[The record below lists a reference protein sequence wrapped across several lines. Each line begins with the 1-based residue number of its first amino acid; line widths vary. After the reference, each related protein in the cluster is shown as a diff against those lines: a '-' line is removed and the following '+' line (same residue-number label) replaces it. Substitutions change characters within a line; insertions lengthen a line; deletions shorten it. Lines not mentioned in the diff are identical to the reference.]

1 MHARQVKNY
10 GYVPSALPDAKCF
23 GDEGPKSP
31 SDITRSLADAFA
43 SKEAPRLSDGVQE
56 VARSGQSSSVAD
68 AAASSSRAAAPE
80 TGGQV
85 LPQPPPAVPHQGVD
99 ALFEILES

>member
-1 MHARQVKNY
+1 VAQVKNY

-23 GDEGPKSP
+23 GGDGPKSP

-43 SKEAPRLSDGVQE
+43 SASEDAPPLSGSLQAA
-56 VARSGQSSSVAD
+56 ARSGQDSSFGD

-80 TGGQV
+80 AGGQV
-85 LPQPPPAVPHQGVD
+85 LPQPPTAVPHQGVD
-99 ALFEILES
+99 ALFEILGN